1 MRDITGTPGVRTF
14 LNPGCSAARGGNR
27 IRPIMP
33 NYPEWRNRPAADGL
47 EALELVE
54 QLDPDVVLMDV
65 SMPRMDGTRAT
76 RLITSACP
84 AVKVIGLSMHD
95 DDWMARTMLEA
106 GASGYLEKAAELD
119 TLIDTIRDVAQ
130 DQFAAA
136 GG

>member
-1 MRDITGTPGVRTF
+1 MTPQIRILIVDDER
-14 LNPGCSAARGGNR
+14 LIRSALAAILAAEADFEVIGQ
-27 IRPIMP
+27 
-33 NYPEWRNRPAADGL
+33 AADGL

-84 AVKVIGLSMHD
+84 GVKVIGLSMHD